1 MAVQTEAEG
10 EVGIVPLVDF
20 ANSAAETWGRW
31 LDGVRLTWLPGWL
44 CNLRSPPKK
53 TQNRAFFST
62 KFDTF
67 VGKAHLLRMFSK
79 Q

>member
-20 ANSAAETWGRW
+20 ANSAVETWDRW
-31 LDGVRLTWLPGWL
+31 LDGGETRLVTWLAVQFEVPHQ
-44 CNLRSPPKK
+44 KK
-53 TQNRAFFST
+53 TQNLAFFST

-67 VGKAHLLRMFSK
+67 VGKLI
-79 Q
+79 